1 MSDDPAGP
9 PEPLPE
15 PWRPLGER
23 AKAPRPAGP
32 EWTPLPDAPH
42 IERHRDTGR
51 LRTNLPLPK
60 GTP

>member
-9 PEPLPE
+9 PEPPSG

-23 AKAPRPAGP
+23 VKAPPRPVGP
-32 EWTPLPDAPH
+32 EWEPVPGTPH
-42 IERHRDTGR
+42 IERHRQSGR

-60 GTP
+60 G